1 MKDEDKTKR
10 WEMTDLVELRQ
21 RIASLEASETR
32 LIKAEADLET
42 ELSKFHALYELAV
55 AMTEVRGLNQNL
67 MLVASK
73 GRELLRTDVSVHCVA

>member
-42 ELSKFHALYELAV
+42 ELSKFHAS
-55 AMTEVRGLNQNL
+55 T
-67 MLVASK
+67 SWP
-73 GRELLRTDVSVHCVA
+73 